1 MQNSAVSFPINIT
14 NFFHQYSINHYS
26 LFCILDIRVNAST
39 SFLYECDVTAL
50 PNNRVPTYNCS
61 KCRQKK
67 KGHDCPCKSKEV
79 EGETG
84 DDEFSG
90 KWIMCTSSN
99 CLISPSIHILHVILT
114 SMVNSWLKL
123 FIFKFRSQLDSSE
136 SDRYI
141 INANIP

>member
-1 MQNSAVSFPINIT
+1 
-14 NFFHQYSINHYS
+14 
-26 LFCILDIRVNAST
+26 
-39 SFLYECDVTAL
+39 
-50 PNNRVPTYNCS
+50 
-61 KCRQKK
+61 
-67 KGHDCPCKSKEV
+67 
-79 EGETG
+79 
-84 DDEFSG
+84 
-90 KWIMCTSSN
+90 MCTSSN